1 MLILIII
8 VLYCLSFAQEYKT
21 DNEPAQDYKKIVQFS
36 NLAAVAYCVGRGLS
50 KGRLGD
56 KGSGCHLSACKN
68 DILKDVEIVKIFD
81 FSTLN
86 EVGTGY
92 YALDKEK
99 KNHNISI

>member
-50 KGRLGD
+50 KDG
-56 KGSGCHLSACKN
+56 
-68 DILKDVEIVKIFD
+68 
-81 FSTLN
+81 
-86 EVGTGY
+86 
-92 YALDKEK
+92 
-99 KNHNISI
+99 